1 MNLYNV
7 PQNGDHMWSPFFYF
21 ELCIKSFSSY
31 TDSMRH
37 RQKKHS
43 GKKVNISFMSRIQ
56 KLYTQIS
63 TPRYITTQ
71 KALGETPLVAT
82 ERMRRERHIPRT
94 TPLAYAGRLDPMATG
109 TLLILVGDEC
119 KKQTQYHIL
128 DKVYTVELLIGV
140 HSDSG
145 DVLGIASACAPQI
158 LTLQNAQKVCDTL
171 IGNITLPY
179 PHFSAKTVQG
189 KPLHTWTLEHRLHE
203 IDLPIKESTLY
214 TLTATSLKL
223 ITKNDLLKRVSEK
236 IASIPEV
243 HDPRKQLGADFRRTD
258 VQKTWNIIAQ
268 SNVETYQILSFTCTA
283 SSGTYMRSLA
293 EKIAQEL
300 GTCGLALSIHRT
312 TIGKYRPLWGTWGI
326 WTKKY

>member
-1 MNLYNV
+1 
-7 PQNGDHMWSPFFYF
+7 
-21 ELCIKSFSSY
+21 
-31 TDSMRH
+31 MRH
-37 RQKKHS
+37 RKKKHS
-43 GKKVNISFMSRIQ
+43 GKKVHISFMSRMQ
-56 KLYTQIS
+56 KLYTHIS

-82 ERMRRERHIPRT
+82 ERLRRERHIPHT

-119 KKQTQYHIL
+119 KKQTKYHAL
-128 DKVYTVELLIGV
+128 DKVYTVELLIGI

-145 DVLGIASACAPQI
+145 DVLGIVSACAPQI
-158 LTLQNAQKVCDTL
+158 LTMQNARNVCDTL

-223 ITKNDLLKRVSEK
+223 ITKNNLLKRVYEK

-243 HDPRKQLGADFRRTD
+243 RDTRKQLGADFRRTD
-258 VQKTWNIIAQ
+258 VRKTWDIIDQ
-268 SNVETYQILSFTCTA
+268 SNVETYQILSFTCTV